1 MAKTRAKRKPTPFSM
16 GDWLGREETK
26 GLFREWQSTEM
37 TKVGLRSNPAAAV
50 EERTFGSAR
59 EPTAHTDPEVGTPDW
74 GAVQARQGVHEV
86 TNVAVLSDGKRFK
99 VMRLSE
105 EEEFVIDE
113 LAKRVVEKL
122 KEDPQWKAI
131 LAGAGDRANDEV
143 IIDG

>member
-1 MAKTRAKRKPTPFSM
+1 M
-16 GDWLGREETK
+16 
-26 GLFREWQSTEM
+26 
-37 TKVGLRSNPAAAV
+37 
-50 EERTFGSAR
+50 
-59 EPTAHTDPEVGTPDW
+59 
-74 GAVQARQGVHEV
+74 